1 MTQRAKSRPI
11 VCKSIRNELIERAL
25 LGLEEHWC
33 DSSPEALKAFWEM
46 AAEPGG
52 LELLGR
58 LLIEHASDPDLYI
71 EAIPGS
77 SRKDQLRHAG
87 HRVVRCEKCHRRRVG
102 LSWIKQRAPRGW
114 VVAAAFCPEC
124 NPHVP
129 KALPEIRTRFPA
141 AAVDQIVAA
150 IDAGFWN
157 DDEERYREVIL
168 ELEDEAL
175 ALMGEMF
182 RVRALHEGDDYCGLV
197 GPLYDLFNAA
207 IAYSRYG
214 TDAAIAARFREVTSE
229 DDHPEWRLRQAEL
242 EAEEFRSRG
251 NHEMAAEVYRS
262 WDVEPAAEV
271 VKGGA
276 I

>member
-71 EAIPGS
+71 DTRPGS

-124 NPHVP
+124 NPNVP
-129 KALPEIRTRFPA
+129 KALPEIRTRIPA
-141 AAVDQIVAA
+141 AAVDQIVAL
-150 IDAGFWN
+150 IDAAYWNWDRDQGEEGFH
-157 DDEERYREVIL
+157 EALL
-168 ELEDEAL
+168 ELDEA
-175 ALMGEMF
+175 ALNLIGEMW
-182 RVRALHEGDDYCGLV
+182 RLMATKGEPEDGSGLV
-197 GPLYDLFNAA
+197 GPLYSLFDSA
-207 IAYSRYG
+207 IVYSRYG
-214 TDAAIAARFREVTSE
+214 ADPEIAARFRDLVDEKL
-229 DDHPEWRLRQAEL
+229 HAEQL
-242 EAEEFRSRG
+242 DRMEA
-251 NHEMAAEVYRS
+251 A
-262 WDVEPAAEV
+262 VELAS
-271 VKGGA
+271 KGVA
-276 I
+276 